1 MKYIIDPTIAPY
13 FQELFNYI
21 KPYIEN
27 IHLIVGK
34 KENLFTKEYAS
45 DLTKYI
51 FILLL
56 RKIIEFIQMDDD
68 DSDCKGKN
76 EGNEIYQSL
85 EEMNISELSEKNKQI
100 SSFLIDIIINII
112 QEYNDPIWIININ
125 NTSGEL
131 QRKIAQQKEREK
143 QVLISQFDS
152 MDDEQ
157 RNVYTMK
164 QSIGAVNWFKDL
176 TKKNQQFINSNEFQE
191 LTDAERKEKFKE
203 ILEEN
208 IELDELN
215 TGQETN
221 VLPNIKEEEG
231 EEGYDYNEEEG
242 LEPEDI
248 DGDDEED
255 DTNFEE

>member
-1 MKYIIDPTIAPY
+1 
-13 FQELFNYI
+13 
-21 KPYIEN
+21 
-27 IHLIVGK
+27 
-34 KENLFTKEYAS
+34 
-45 DLTKYI
+45 
-51 FILLL
+51 
-56 RKIIEFIQMDDD
+56 MDDD

-100 SSFLIDIIINII
+100 SSFLMDIIINII
-112 QEYNDPIWIININ
+112 QEHNDPIWIININ

-164 QSIGAVNWFKDL
+164 QSIGAVNWFQDL
-176 TKKNQQFINSNEFQE
+176 TKKNQEFTNSLEFE
-191 LTDAERKEKFKE
+191 GLTEAEREEKFKE
-203 ILEEN
+203 FLEET
-208 IELDELN
+208 IESKEMDELN

-221 VLPNIKEEEG
+221 VLPNIEEEE

-248 DGDDEED
+248 DGDDEEND
-255 DTNFEE
+255 IIYEVISFNITYIFLYNVFIKKYRTLSRTY